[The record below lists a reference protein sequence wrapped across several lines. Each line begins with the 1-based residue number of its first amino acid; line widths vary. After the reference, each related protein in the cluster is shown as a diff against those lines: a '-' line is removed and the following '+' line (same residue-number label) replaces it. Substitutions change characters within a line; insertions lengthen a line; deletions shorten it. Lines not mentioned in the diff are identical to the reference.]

1 MPHVAFIGL
10 GRMGQGMAGRYLDSG
25 FTVAVWNRSK
35 AKADDLIACGAMGRL
50 AGVRGAPEVVA
61 RISVCRESGGCDLT
75 YKNKYSHLP
84 KVQVPMTTS
93 DRRIDARDWLLLG
106 VLSILWGGSFFFTGA
121 SLKEL
126 PPLTV
131 VFLRVALAAIILLPV
146 LLFYRTAFPESLSG
160 WTPFFALA
168 LLNNVLPFSLIV
180 VGQTYIPSGLASVL
194 NATTPLFTVL
204 VMAAAGDEKLYA
216 RRVAGVIVG
225 LIGVIVLHG
234 QSLDFEAGQSVG
246 IMLCLAAA
254 FFYGLAALYARRK
267 LLNSPPLAT
276 AAFQLMA
283 SSLVM
288 AVVAAAVER
297 PWQLALPGLAT
308 WLAILGSAAL
318 STALAYIIF
327 FRILRRAG
335 STNVMLV
342 TLLIPVTAILLGYL
356 VLGETISLREIGGAV
371 VIGSALLIIDGRTS
385 RLFRRP
391 VAIR

>member
-1 MPHVAFIGL
+1 
-10 GRMGQGMAGRYLDSG
+10 
-25 FTVAVWNRSK
+25 
-35 AKADDLIACGAMGRL
+35 
-50 AGVRGAPEVVA
+50 
-61 RISVCRESGGCDLT
+61 
-75 YKNKYSHLP
+75 
-84 KVQVPMTTS
+84 MTSS
-93 DRRIDARDWLLLG
+93 DQRIDARDWSLLG
-106 VLSILWGGSFFFTGA
+106 VLSVLWGGSFFFTGVA
-121 SLKEL
+121 LQEL

-146 LLFYRTAFPESLSG
+146 LWVYRTRFPESLSG
-160 WTPFFALA
+160 WKPFFALA

-234 QSLDFEAGQSVG
+234 QHLDFETGQSVG
-246 IMLCLAAA
+246 IVLCLAAA
-254 FFYGLAALYARRK
+254 FFYGLSALYARRK
-267 LLNSPPLAT
+267 LLHSPPLAT
-276 AAFQLMA
+276 AAFQLTA
-283 SSLVM
+283 SSLIM

-297 PWQLALPGLAT
+297 PWQLPLPGVAT
-308 WLAILGSAAL
+308 WLAIVGSAAL

-327 FRILRRAG
+327 FRILGRSG

-356 VLGETISLREIGGAV
+356 VLGETISLREIVGAV
-371 VIGSALLIIDGRTS
+371 VIGSALLIMDGRV
-385 RLFRRP
+385 LQFVWRP
-391 VAIR
+391 IAIR

>member
-1 MPHVAFIGL
+1 
-10 GRMGQGMAGRYLDSG
+10 
-25 FTVAVWNRSK
+25 
-35 AKADDLIACGAMGRL
+35 
-50 AGVRGAPEVVA
+50 
-61 RISVCRESGGCDLT
+61 
-75 YKNKYSHLP
+75 
-84 KVQVPMTTS
+84 MTPS
-93 DRRIDARDWLLLG
+93 DQRIDARDWSLLG
-106 VLSILWGGSFFFTGA
+106 VLSVLWGGSFFFTGV
-121 SLKEL
+121 SLQEL

-131 VFLRVALAAIILLPV
+131 VFLRVGLAAIILLPV
-146 LLFYRTAFPESLSG
+146 LWVYRTRFPESLSG
-160 WTPFFALA
+160 WKPFFALA

-225 LIGVIVLHG
+225 LIGVIILHG

-246 IMLCLAAA
+246 IVLCLAAA

-267 LLNSPPLAT
+267 LLDSPPLAT
-276 AAFQLMA
+276 AAFQLTA

-297 PWQLALPGLAT
+297 PWQLPLPGVAT
-308 WLAILGSAAL
+308 WLAVIGSAAL

-342 TLLIPVTAILLGYL
+342 TLLIPVTAILLGVL
-356 VLGETISLREIGGAV
+356 VLGEAISLREIVGAV
-371 VIGSALLIIDGRTS
+371 VIGSALLIIDGRVFQF
-385 RLFRRP
+385 FRRP
-391 VAIR
+391 VAIP